1 MEKAT
6 DYPLIGQIGMFAI
19 PFSHPMMAM
28 DNLMFGNMLLVLE
41 GIAYLLV
48 FDIIMILITVR
59 IYNSDILITGLD
71 QSKFLG
77 KLTAKF
83 NKEAENGNQ

>member
-1 MEKAT
+1 MVGKAF
-6 DYPLIGQIGMFAI
+6 IFAI

-41 GIAYLLV
+41 GIVYLLV

-77 KLTAKF
+77 RLTAKF
-83 NKEAENGNQ
+83 SKKEGENEHR